1 MWILGGHKRSVCNK
15 RTVKNRGMAAIT
27 PSWEHP
33 KKSSHLPIPR
43 VRARPYWENS
53 WLTEWQK
60 SLRWHTGRTGWK
72 SALCN
77 WTGTCLLRY
86 LGKLFMRRCLTWGS
100 AKKLP
105 SCYRVLQD
113 LAYCKSLPSKHAGT
127 REQTLSFE
135 ISLQNTLLTKCQCQ
149 LAKEN
154 CFTGPDP
161 FSKNRQTCGFRMRR
175 P

>member
-1 MWILGGHKRSVCNK
+1 
-15 RTVKNRGMAAIT
+15 MAAIT
-27 PSWEHP
+27 PNWEHP
-33 KKSSHLPIPR
+33 KKSSHPPIPR
-43 VRARPYWENS
+43 VRAKPYWENS

-113 LAYCKSLPSKHAGT
+113 LHPGEAPAAGATFWKSLAHCKSLPSKHAGT
-127 REQTLSFE
+127 REQTLSFL
-135 ISLQNTLLTKCQCQ
+135 SLQNTSLTKHQCQ

-154 CFTGPDP
+154 YFTGPDP